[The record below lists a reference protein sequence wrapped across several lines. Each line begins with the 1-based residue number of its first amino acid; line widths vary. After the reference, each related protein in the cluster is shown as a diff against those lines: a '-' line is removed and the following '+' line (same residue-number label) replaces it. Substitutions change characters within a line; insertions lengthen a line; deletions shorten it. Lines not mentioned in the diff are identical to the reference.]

1 MIFFITIIL
10 AYFGLHVWIF
20 RALLSE
26 ISPLP
31 FGFRLGIS
39 IIFWLMSV
47 GFFGMMLL
55 RDKSIPLCLGHALY
69 WGTTGWLTF
78 FLYVVILFALAS
90 LLRLFGVNIPHA
102 LAWCGGL
109 VACIL
114 IYGFINFDNPA
125 IKRINLRETSGNPL
139 RIVAVS
145 DVHLGYGITKSRFAR
160 YVDMINREKP
170 DVILIAGD
178 LIDMT
183 VEPLERLRM
192 QDEINRLRA
201 PQGIYMCLGNHEYI
215 SGVDAS
221 IDFIRKTK
229 ITLLRDSLATLP
241 SGHRIIGLDD
251 YGHTRGIE
259 KLMPDTGSSIVIS
272 HQPQNSSVDAIVAA
286 GAKLA
291 VFGHTHK
298 GQFFP
303 INLITRLVY
312 NQDYGYQKRRKTH
325 LYVSSG
331 LGLWGPPFRIG
342 TYGEIVVIDL

>member
-1 MIFFITIIL
+1 M
-10 AYFGLHVWIF
+10 
-20 RALLSE
+20 
-26 ISPLP
+26 
-31 FGFRLGIS
+31 
-39 IIFWLMSV
+39 
-47 GFFGMMLL
+47 
-55 RDKSIPLCLGHALY
+55 
-69 WGTTGWLTF
+69 
-78 FLYVVILFALAS
+78 
-90 LLRLFGVNIPHA
+90 
-102 LAWCGGL
+102 
-109 VACIL
+109 
-114 IYGFINFDNPA
+114 
-125 IKRINLRETSGNPL
+125 
-139 RIVAVS
+139 
-145 DVHLGYGITKSRFAR
+145 
-160 YVDMINREKP
+160 
-170 DVILIAGD
+170 
-178 LIDMT
+178 
-183 VEPLERLRM
+183 
-192 QDEINRLRA
+192 
-201 PQGIYMCLGNHEYI
+201 LGNHEYI

-241 SGHRIIGLDD
+241 SGHRIIGPYD

-286 GAKLA
+286 EAKLA